1 MKIIHDHPKLKVLPF
16 SKKKIYNLIDGNC
29 ELSQRLYAQNNLIF
43 QKFSIKFIDNNIK
56 HLFGKN
62 NNLYFSVILV
72 RLLFMRMK
80 LRKKIVNKDFFHTFD
95 IFIMDDKIFSDNL
108 IQFKTYLDLVKFN
121 IQISS
126 FEYLT
131 SSIK

>member
-1 MKIIHDHPKLKVLPF
+1 
-16 SKKKIYNLIDGNC
+16 
-29 ELSQRLYAQNNLIF
+29 
-43 QKFSIKFIDNNIK
+43 
-56 HLFGKN
+56 
-62 NNLYFSVILV
+62 
-72 RLLFMRMK
+72 MRMK